1 MEGGKVIHASRCQ
14 SLAFYLWSMLA
25 RSVWPDN
32 YWLQGQEQVSGGK
45 VMIHIS
51 RCVSLGFVYDVE
63 NPTSL
68 AWLYEPP
75 AASTH
80 HHYRDERDSFDLNAV
95 SLKASSF
102 IDLSSSD

>member
-1 MEGGKVIHASRCQ
+1 MV
-14 SLAFYLWSMLA
+14 YA

-32 YWLQGQEQVSGGK
+32 YCLQGLEQVSGGK

-51 RCVSLGFVYDVE
+51 SCVSLGSSVYDVE

-75 AASTH
+75 KASTH
-80 HHYRDERDSFDLNAV
+80 HHYRDERDSFDLDPT